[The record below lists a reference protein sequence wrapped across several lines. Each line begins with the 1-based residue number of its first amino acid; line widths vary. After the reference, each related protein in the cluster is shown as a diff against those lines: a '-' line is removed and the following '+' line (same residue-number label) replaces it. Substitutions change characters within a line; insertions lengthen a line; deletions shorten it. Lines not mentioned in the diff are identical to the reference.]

1 MEELNVVYRLQKYLK
16 EVIQDHQDTVMSGID
31 TMDKYK
37 YLVGKVQAFEQVQQ
51 ELSNLLETKEHNNE

>member
-16 EVIQDHQDTVMSGID
+16 EVIQDHQDTIMSGID

>member
-16 EVIQDHQDTVMSGID
+16 EVIQDHKDTVMSGVD
-31 TMDKYK
+31 TIDKYK

-51 ELSNLLETKEHNNE
+51 EISNLLETKEQKND